1 MDNDLQKEVQRLKNE
16 IADMRTILNKDN
28 FSSIQIFNK
37 EVQFNSKVRFFNKV
51 ANLSSCNTGE
61 LSVVAGKL
69 YICSAA
75 PSTWVCVGDQT
86 A

>member
-1 MDNDLQKEVQRLKNE
+1 MDNDLQNEVQRLKNE

-37 EVQFNSKVRFFNKV
+37 EIQLNSRVRLFNKT
-51 ANLSSCNTGE
+51 ANLSTCNTGE

-69 YICSAA
+69 YICSATD
-75 PSTWVCVGDQT
+75 TWTVCGTQS
-86 A
+86 